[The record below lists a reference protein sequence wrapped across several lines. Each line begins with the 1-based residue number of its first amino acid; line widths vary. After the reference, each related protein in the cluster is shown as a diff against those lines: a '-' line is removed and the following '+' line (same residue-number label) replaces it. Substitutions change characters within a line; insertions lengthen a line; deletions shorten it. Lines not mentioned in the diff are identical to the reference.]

1 MVHTSSNTRI
11 LIITDDHLFYLRVHY
26 AFAHEYGTEIML
38 TSNTTLK
45 GLKRIEQLE
54 PDIILVDGDMPDND
68 ALSVCSYILQNGY
81 SGSIILFEMDF
92 ERARSACKIGVTTC
106 FPKDIGYR
114 ELLSSITLV
123 RQREQAFSNT
133 YRKPHST
140 NYMGKGGTINP
151 GVSGNLYFNHIVPDN
166 QKKTN

>member
-1 MVHTSSNTRI
+1 MLHISPYTRI
-11 LIITDDHLFYLRVHY
+11 LTITDDRLFYLRVHY

-45 GLKRIEQLE
+45 GLKRIMQLE

-68 ALSVCSYILQNGY
+68 ALSVCSHILQNGY
-81 SGSIILFEMDF
+81 SGNIILFEMDF

-114 ELLSSITLV
+114 ELLSSITLI
-123 RQREQAFSNT
+123 RQRERVLNNIH
-133 YRKPHST
+133 RKRQST
-140 NYMGKGGTINP
+140 NYMGKRNITNLNAL
-151 GVSGNLYFNHIVPDN
+151 GNLYFNHIVPND

>member
-1 MVHTSSNTRI
+1 MVHISPNTRI
-11 LIITDDHLFYLRVHY
+11 LTITDDRLFYLRVHY
-26 AFAHEYGTEIML
+26 ALAHEYGTEIML

-81 SGSIILFEMDF
+81 SGNIILFEMDF
-92 ERARSACKIGVTTC
+92 ERARRACKIGVTTC

-114 ELLSSITLV
+114 ELLSSITLI
-123 RQREQAFSNT
+123 RQREQVFNNA
-133 YRKPHST
+133 YRNHYPT
-140 NYMGKGGTINP
+140 NCKGKKSITNLNAL
-151 GVSGNLYFNHIVPDN
+151 GNIYFDHIVPN
-166 QKKTN
+166 IQKKTD